1 MRRFGTVVSF
11 HSNFV
16 MVEDEET
23 QERILCKLRGK
34 FKLQGLKIFVGDKVE
49 YVQDGT
55 GSGVIENIL
64 HRKNILPKPR
74 IANVDQVVLVTSLK
88 KPEVSTFILDRFLV
102 LTERSE
108 LPVIIVFNKI
118 DLYGEEEWKKLTE
131 LEKIYSRYYK
141 TLRTSVVTKEGLEDL
156 KEIFK
161 GKISTMAGV
170 SGVGKS
176 SLLNAINPG
185 LKLKVGEVSEKLGR
199 GRHTTTTTQLLKFD
213 FGGYV
218 ADTPG
223 FANLDISDIEL
234 EELKELFVEFQDYK
248 GMCAFSDCNH
258 INEPG
263 CAITEAVRNGE
274 ISKSRYESYV
284 LMFRELEEIRKGGK
298 KGWSK

>member
-1 MRRFGTVVSF
+1 MRKFGTVVSF

-23 QERILCKLRGK
+23 QKRILCKLRGK
-34 FKLQGLKIFVGDKVE
+34 FRLQGLKIFVGDKVE
-49 YVQDGT
+49 YTQDGT
-55 GSGVIENIL
+55 NSGVIENVL
-64 HRKNILPKPR
+64 HRKNLLPKPK
-74 IANVDQVVLVTSLK
+74 IANVDQVILVTSLK

-102 LTERSE
+102 LSEKSE

-118 DLYGEEEWKKLTE
+118 DLYEEKEWRRLSE
-131 LEKIYSRYYK
+131 LEKIYSKYYK
-141 TLRTSVVTKEGLEDL
+141 TLRTSVVTGEGLEEL

-185 LKLKVGEVSEKLGR
+185 LKLKVSEVSEKLGR
-199 GRHTTTTTQLLKFD
+199 GRHTTTTIQLLKFD

-223 FANLDISDIEL
+223 FANLDISNIEP
-234 EELKELFVEFQDYK
+234 EDLKEFFIEFRDYE

-258 INEPG
+258 ISEPG
-263 CAITEAVRNGE
+263 CAVIKAVENGE
-274 ISKSRYESYV
+274 IPKSRYESYV
-284 LMFRELEEIRKGGK
+284 LMFKELEEMKKGGK
-298 KGWSK
+298 KKWSK

>member
-1 MRRFGTVVSF
+1 MRKFGTVVSF

-23 QERILCKLRGK
+23 QKRVLCKLRGK
-34 FKLQGLKIFVGDKVE
+34 FRLQGLKIFVGDKVE
-49 YVQDGT
+49 YTQDGT
-55 GSGVIENIL
+55 NSGVIENVL
-64 HRKNILPKPR
+64 HRKNLLPKPK
-74 IANVDQVVLVTSLK
+74 IANVDQVILVTSLK

-102 LTERSE
+102 LSEKSE

-118 DLYGEEEWKKLTE
+118 DLYEEKEWRRLSE
-131 LEKIYSRYYK
+131 LEKIYSKYYK
-141 TLRTSVVTKEGLEDL
+141 TLRTSVVTGEGLEEL

-185 LKLKVGEVSEKLGR
+185 LKLKVSEVSEKLGR
-199 GRHTTTTTQLLKFD
+199 GRHTTTTIQLLKFD

-223 FANLDISDIEL
+223 FANLDISNIEP
-234 EELKELFVEFQDYK
+234 EDLKEFFIEFRDYE

-258 INEPG
+258 ISEPE
-263 CAITEAVRNGE
+263 CAVIRAVENGE
-274 ISKSRYESYV
+274 IPKSRYESYV
-284 LMFRELEEIRKGGK
+284 LMFKELEEMKKGGK
-298 KGWSK
+298 KKWSK

>member
-1 MRRFGTVVSF
+1 LRKFGTVVSF

-23 QERILCKLRGK
+23 QKRVLCKLRGK
-34 FKLQGLKIFVGDKVE
+34 FRLQGLKIFVGDKVE
-49 YVQDGT
+49 YTQDGT
-55 GSGVIENIL
+55 NSGVIENVL
-64 HRKNILPKPR
+64 HRKNLLPKPK
-74 IANVDQVVLVTSLK
+74 IANVDQVILVTSLK

-102 LTERSE
+102 LSEKSE

-118 DLYGEEEWKKLTE
+118 DLYEEKEWRRLSE

-141 TLRTSVVTKEGLEDL
+141 TLRTSAVTGEGLEEL

-176 SLLNAINPG
+176 SLLNTINPG
-185 LKLKVGEVSEKLGR
+185 LKLKVNEVSEKLGR
-199 GRHTTTTTQLLKFD
+199 GRHTTTTIQLLKFD

-223 FANLDISDIEL
+223 FANLDISNIEP
-234 EELKELFVEFQDYK
+234 EDLKEFFIEFRDYE
-248 GMCAFSDCNH
+248 GMCTFSDCNH
-258 INEPG
+258 ISEPG
-263 CAITEAVRNGE
+263 GAVIKAVENGE
-274 ISKSRYESYV
+274 IPKSRYESYV
-284 LMFRELEEIRKGGK
+284 LMFKELEEMKKGGK
-298 KGWSK
+298 KKWSK

>member
-1 MRRFGTVVSF
+1 MRKFGTVVSF

-23 QERILCKLRGK
+23 QKRILCKLRGK
-34 FKLQGLKIFVGDKVE
+34 FRLQGLKIFVGDKVE
-49 YVQDGT
+49 YTQDGT
-55 GSGVIENIL
+55 NSGVIENVL
-64 HRKNILPKPR
+64 HRKNLLPKPK
-74 IANVDQVVLVTSLK
+74 IANVDQVILVTSLK

-102 LTERSE
+102 LSEKSE

-118 DLYGEEEWKKLTE
+118 DLYEEKEWRRLSE

-141 TLRTSVVTKEGLEDL
+141 TLRTSVVTGEGLEEL

-185 LKLKVGEVSEKLGR
+185 LKLKVSEVSEKLGR
-199 GRHTTTTTQLLKFD
+199 GRHTTTTIQLLKFD

-223 FANLDISDIEL
+223 FANLDISNIEP
-234 EELKELFVEFQDYK
+234 EDLKEFFIEFRDYE

-258 INEPG
+258 ISEPE
-263 CAITEAVRNGE
+263 CAVIRAVENGE
-274 ISKSRYESYV
+274 IPKSRYESYV
-284 LMFRELEEIRKGGK
+284 LMFKELEEMKKGGK
-298 KGWSK
+298 KKWSK

>member
-1 MRRFGTVVSF
+1 
-11 HSNFV
+11 

-23 QERILCKLRGK
+23 QKRILCKLRGK
-34 FKLQGLKIFVGDKVE
+34 FRLQGLKIFVGDKVE
-49 YVQDGT
+49 YTQDGT
-55 GSGVIENIL
+55 NSGVIENVL
-64 HRKNILPKPR
+64 HRKNLLPKPK
-74 IANVDQVVLVTSLK
+74 IANVDQVILVTSLK

-102 LTERSE
+102 LSEKSE

-118 DLYGEEEWKKLTE
+118 DLYEEKEWRRLSE

-141 TLRTSVVTKEGLEDL
+141 TLRTSVVTGEGLEEL

-185 LKLKVGEVSEKLGR
+185 LKLKVSEVSEKLGR
-199 GRHTTTTTQLLKFD
+199 GRHTTTTIQLLKFD

-223 FANLDISDIEL
+223 FANLDISNIEP
-234 EELKELFVEFQDYK
+234 EDLKEFFIEFRDYE

-258 INEPG
+258 ISEPE
-263 CAITEAVRNGE
+263 CAVIRAVENGE
-274 ISKSRYESYV
+274 IPKSRYESYV
-284 LMFRELEEIRKGGK
+284 LMFKELEEMKKGGK
-298 KGWSK
+298 KKWSK

>member
-1 MRRFGTVVSF
+1 
-11 HSNFV
+11 